1 VNTAAISYRSYQPVH
16 AAPSHTLAWAVVISV
31 VLHLSAVLYLPNFQT
46 DTTEPP
52 LEVLNIQIEAP
63 KAPEPVE
70 SPAIEPPPLPE
81 PPKPKVVPKIEPK
94 VVPVKKPTP
103 VETFEPTTSAPEV
116 VDEPVSAPVMSVAP
130 AADTTPVFTAPPPPP
145 PPPPGPSQADLDAAR
160 RGYAERLARAIAQHK
175 KYPRVAQMR
184 GWQGEVL
191 VDLKLNDRGAVLE
204 SRIERSSGYEILD
217 KQALEMVAKAAP
229 FEAPPDILKSSIFNI
244 QVPVSFKLE

>member
-1 VNTAAISYRSYQPVH
+1 MNTAAISYRSYQPVY
-16 AAPSHTLAWAVVISV
+16 AAPSQTLAWAVVISV

-70 SPAIEPPPLPE
+70 SPAIEQPPLPE
-81 PPKPKVVPKIEPK
+81 PPQPKVVPKIEPK
-94 VVPVKKPTP
+94 VIPVQKPTP
-103 VETFEPTTSAPEV
+103 IETFEPQTPAPQV
-116 VDEPVSAPVMSVAP
+116 VEEPVSPPVMSVAP
-130 AADTTPVFTAPPPPP
+130 ATDATPVFTTP

-191 VDLKLNDRGAVLE
+191 VDLKLNDNGAVLE

-217 KQALEMVAKAAP
+217 KQALEMVSKAAP
-229 FEAPPDILKSSIFNI
+229 FPSPPDILKSSVFNI